1 MFSKE
6 KPGGERASERLTG
19 SPLMVRFFERRSGLK
34 GIKMDED
41 YCEVKTFE
49 QSTNE
54 RIHTLE
60 NEIKL
65 LKSSMAS
72 ILKAV
77 TRLSESNMLH
87 HGVYR

>member
-1 MFSKE
+1 
-6 KPGGERASERLTG
+6 
-19 SPLMVRFFERRSGLK
+19 
-34 GIKMDED
+34 MDED